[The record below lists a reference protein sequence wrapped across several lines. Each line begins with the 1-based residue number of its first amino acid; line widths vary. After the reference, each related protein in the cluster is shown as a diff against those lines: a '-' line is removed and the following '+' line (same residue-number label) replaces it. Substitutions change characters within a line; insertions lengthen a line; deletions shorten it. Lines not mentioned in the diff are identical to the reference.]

1 MVADDSL
8 YLMVPL
14 EIAWGYLPGRT
25 EPPPRLAERSGGPRE
40 ALEEVIGEALRR
52 PPCGVAFS
60 GGRDSSAVLAI
71 ATLVA
76 RRDGLPVPVPIT
88 RVFPD
93 APAAEESRWQEEVV
107 AHLGLEE
114 WQRVSI
120 HDELDVIGPLAARHL
135 VEHGVVWPPMIHAD
149 IPLVESL
156 RGGTL
161 LDGEGG
167 DEVLGVAAHRIAPLT
182 RLVRSPRPVRRHRV
196 GAAAR
201 ALAPARVRATQLRR
215 RLSGQQLDWLTTEAR
230 EALLDALAA
239 DQASQPLS
247 FRESVHM
254 VPARRTQTLMAR
266 NRGILAGRHGV
277 ELSSPLL
284 HPRVVQAIG
293 DDGGVLGRGDRT
305 AVLRAFVADLL
316 PDAVL
321 SRVGKATF
329 GEAYMG
335 RQTREFATR
344 WTGDGIDP
352 RLVRP
357 EAVRDA
363 WLSEERN
370 ALTAALVQSAWLAA
384 RGCELR
390 CSARSS

>member
-1 MVADDSL
+1 VADDSL
-8 YLMVPL
+8 YLMAPM
-14 EIAWGYLPGRT
+14 EIAWGYVPGQM
-25 EPPPRLAERSGGPRE
+25 EPSPRLVEVSGGPRE
-40 ALEEVIGEALRR
+40 ALEEVVGDALRR

-71 ATLVA
+71 ATHVA
-76 RRDGLPVPVPIT
+76 RRDGLPEPIPIT

-107 AHLGLEE
+107 GHLGLDE

-161 LDGEGG
+161 IDGEGG
-167 DEVLGVAAHRIAPLT
+167 DEVLGVEAHRVAPLT
-182 RLVRSPRPVRRHRV
+182 RLVRSPRPVRRHHV
-196 GAAAR
+196 SAAAR
-201 ALAPARVRATQLRR
+201 ALAPARVRARQLRR
-215 RLSGQQLDWLTTEAR
+215 RLSVQPLDWLTTEAR
-230 EALLDALAA
+230 QALIDALAA
-239 DQASQPLS
+239 VQASQPLS
-247 FRESVHM
+247 FRESIRT

-266 NRGILAGRHGV
+266 NRRILAVRHGV

-352 RLVRP
+352 RLVNPDELRR
-357 EAVRDA
+357 V
-363 WLSEERN
+363 WLAEEPT
-370 ALTAALVQSAWLAA
+370 ALTAALVQSAWLAGRLSEA
-384 RGCELR
+384 GSGAHTC
-390 CSARSS
+390 

>member
-1 MVADDSL
+1 VADDSL
-8 YLMVPL
+8 YLMAPM
-14 EIAWGYLPGRT
+14 EIAWGYVPGQM
-25 EPPPRLAERSGGPRE
+25 EPSPRLVEVSGGPRE
-40 ALEEVIGEALRR
+40 ALEEVVGDALRR

-71 ATLVA
+71 ATHVA
-76 RRDGLPVPVPIT
+76 RRDGLPEPIPIT

-107 AHLGLEE
+107 GHLGLDE

-161 LDGEGG
+161 IDGEGG
-167 DEVLGVAAHRIAPLT
+167 DEVLGVEAHRVAPLT
-182 RLVRSPRPVRRHRV
+182 RLVRSPRPVRRHRLS
-196 GAAAR
+196 AAVR
-201 ALAPARVRATQLRR
+201 ALAPARVRARQLRR
-215 RLSGQQLDWLTTEAR
+215 RLSGQPLDWLTTEAR
-230 EALLDALAA
+230 KALIDALAA
-239 DQASQPLS
+239 VQGSQPLS
-247 FRESVHM
+247 FRESIRT

-266 NRGILAGRHGV
+266 NRRILAVRHGV

-352 RLVRP
+352 RLVNPDELRR
-357 EAVRDA
+357 V
-363 WLSEERN
+363 WLAEEPT
-370 ALTAALVQSAWLAA
+370 ALTAALVQSAWLAGRLSEA
-384 RGCELR
+384 GSGAHTC
-390 CSARSS
+390 